1 MMVHRRG
8 DILGVRVRHCW
19 LVGAPWLW
27 GSSGG
32 DGLDW
37 VTWAADGATTLQG
50 LVIPRVCGV
59 RSVPGG
65 AGSNASLCSARRS
78 VLGPGRGLPWALPLL
93 VLVMQLRCLQLLPG
107 VSPHVAQ
114 GAHVHGGRGL
124 GVLAGEH
131 RRALGP
137 VLVHHDVVSRLG
149 LGITPVSWGRLLAL
163 GLWLRL
169 RRRPRD
175 AGVTELRRVL
185 AMARHTGG
193 SSVRPRGG
201 QVQDIRG
208 RCGRGRSWRGP
219 GLDLRLVTRLRTAVT
234 PIPLNWDRRG
244 IIEHPVE
251 AESL

>member
-1 MMVHRRG
+1 MPG
-8 DILGVRVRHCW
+8 I
-19 LVGAPWLW
+19 
-27 GSSGG
+27 
-32 DGLDW
+32 
-37 VTWAADGATTLQG
+37 ATRNT
-50 LVIPRVCGV
+50 
-59 RSVPGG
+59 
-65 AGSNASLCSARRS
+65 SLCSTLSS
-78 VLGPGRGLPWALPLL
+78 VIGPGWRLAWALSLL
-93 VLVMQLRCLQLLPG
+93 VLMMHLRCLQLLPG

-149 LGITPVSWGRLLAL
+149 LGVTPVSWGRLLAL
-163 GLWLRL
+163 GLGLRL

-175 AGVTELRRVL
+175 AGVAELRRVL

-208 RCGRGRSWRGP
+208 QCGRGRSWRGP
-219 GLDLRLVTRLRTAVT
+219 GFDLRLVTRLRTAVT